1 MPDMPATDWTRYY
14 EKPFITAYV
23 TRRITGHILVNM
35 LAKAGFPA
43 GGSIIELGGGNSSFC
58 DRFPDPNPKHP
69 PWDRFYTVVD
79 SNPRGT
85 LLFWMKHP
93 WSDWYKAV
101 CADIITLDTA
111 SFEPADLV
119 FSVGLVEHFPEE
131 QTKIAIRR
139 HFELAK
145 PGGLVLIT
153 FPVPTLS
160 YRIIRRAA
168 EMLGIWRFPD
178 ERPIQ
183 LEDAVALCAEHGEVI
198 AKRLNRAIL
207 LTQGIVLAR
216 KDKSSSAEVSGCAR
230 TQ

>member
-1 MPDMPATDWTRYY
+1 MPDTPATDWTRYY
-14 EKPFITAYV
+14 ESPFVTAHI
-23 TRRITGHILVNM
+23 TRRITAHRI
-35 LAKAGFPA
+35 AKMVSSASLPSDGC
-43 GGSIIELGGGNSSFC
+43 IIELGGGNSVFC
-58 DRFPDPNPKHP
+58 DTLMLRLHASHYLAF
-69 PWDRFYTVVD
+69 D
-79 SNPRGT
+79 SNPRGVA
-85 LLFWMKHP
+85 LFRERHP
-93 WSDWYKAV
+93 QAETEAV
-101 CADIITLDTA
+101 CADIITLDPA

-131 QTKIAIRR
+131 RTKIAIRR

-178 ERPIQ
+178 ERPIR
-183 LEDAVALCAEHGEVI
+183 LDDAVALCAEHGEVI

-216 KDKSSSAEVSGCAR
+216 KPG
-230 TQ
+230 

>member
-1 MPDMPATDWTRYY
+1 MPDTPATDWTRYY
-14 EKPFITAYV
+14 EKPFVTAHV
-23 TRRITGHILVNM
+23 TRRITAHRIAKMV
-35 LAKAGFPA
+35 LAAGGFPERY
-43 GGSIIELGGGNSSFC
+43 GRIIELGGGNSSFC
-58 DRFPDPNPKHP
+58 NMLMRSLHDPHYAVLDSNSRGTELFKAKHP
-69 PWDRFYTVVD
+69 GPETE
-79 SNPRGT
+79 
-85 LLFWMKHP
+85 
-93 WSDWYKAV
+93 AV
-101 CADIITLDTA
+101 CADILTLDAA

-153 FPVPTLS
+153 FPVPTFS

-178 ERPIQ
+178 ERPIR
-183 LEDAVALCAEHGEVI
+183 LEDAVALCAEHGEI
-198 AKRLNRAIL
+198 LAKRLNRAIL

-216 KDKSSSAEVSGCAR
+216 KPL
-230 TQ
+230 

>member
-1 MPDMPATDWTRYY
+1 MPDTPATDWTRYY
-14 EKPFITAYV
+14 EKPFVTAHV
-23 TRRITGHILVNM
+23 TRRITAHRIAKMV
-35 LAKAGFPA
+35 LAAGGFPERY
-43 GGSIIELGGGNSSFC
+43 GRIIELGGGNSSFC
-58 DRFPDPNPKHP
+58 DTFM
-69 PWDRFYTVVD
+69 DRLYVQFYTVVD

-93 WSDWYKAV
+93 DSFNYPIV
-101 CADIITLDTA
+101 CADILTLDTA
-111 SFEPADLV
+111 SVAHADLV
-119 FSVGLVEHFPEE
+119 FSVGLVEHFSEE

-153 FPVPTLS
+153 FPVPTFS
-160 YRIIRRAA
+160 YRIIRCAA
-168 EMLGIWRFPD
+168 EKLGIWRFPD

-183 LEDAVALCAEHGEVI
+183 LEDAVRLCAEYGEVI

-216 KDKSSSAEVSGCAR
+216 KP
-230 TQ
+230 